1 MAPRPKTLI
10 GWKDELLRVV
20 TDHMGLYSNVSADL
34 YINFPDNSIW
44 IIVFNDNTKEKYEG
58 LFISRLET
66 EGNLPYMTALD
77 RLHHAVAMV
86 LPPVIDASEYDEAL
100 ACQEA
105 MDDLTT

>member
-1 MAPRPKTLI
+1 MAPRPRLLI

-20 TDHMGLYSNVSADL
+20 TDHMGLYPNISVDL

-58 LFISRLET
+58 LFLRRCEA
-66 EGNLPYMTALD
+66 EGNIPYTIALD
-77 RLHHAVAMV
+77 RLHHAVTMV
-86 LPPVIDASEYDEAL
+86 LPPVIDASEYEEVL

-105 MDDLTT
+105 MDDLST